1 MPPFKYKSLHNQCE
15 QCGLYYNLLVHHI
28 DEDRSN
34 NSVANLMVL
43 CTSCHA
49 IVHKRIT
56 NIKKMRH
63 LYITDYNQ
71 LTFEFYRRGEIK

>member
-1 MPPFKYKSLHNQCE
+1 MKTIEYRSLHSHCE
-15 QCGLYYNLLVHHI
+15 ECSSFFNLLVHHI

-34 NSVANLMVL
+34 NTYDNFKVL

-63 LYITDYNQ
+63 LYLTDYNQ
-71 LTFEFYRRGEIK
+71 LTFGFYQFLR